1 VVQPRPKERHETCC
15 RQHRDRRYYRG
26 DVGRC
31 RDHRPR
37 RNGVVTAQNNTGF
50 VQYIDAGD
58 KVKVCD
64 TKKNDDGVIGWIAV
78 RQTSGKYKNYPR
90 IYVGGAGKC
99 VTRTQDVTP
108 ENTSIILTAC
118 SVSGVKGTPYAC
130 GSKIIKGN

>member
-1 VVQPRPKERHETCC
+1 MRLAATSTAIAATTAVMLFGAATTAHAA
-15 RQHRDRRYYRG
+15 
-26 DVGRC
+26 
-31 RDHRPR
+31 
-37 RNGVVTAQNNTGF
+37 NGVVTAQNNTGF

-64 TKKNDDGVIGWIAV
+64 TKKNGDGVIGWIAV

-118 SVSGVKGTPYAC
+118 SVSGVKGTPYGC
-130 GSKIIKGN
+130 GSKIIKGS